1 MEVGTGEALVSCL
14 NEDGQPCVV
23 ERAKVLPPQ
32 CLMAAPSE
40 ETVEAVRAASAPLME
55 KYGQAVDRESA
66 YELINAARAEAAEA
80 DALTKERE
88 ALEAERAA
96 FEKEKAAAAAKAA
109 EREAAK
115 AEAAAQR
122 EAERAAREAEHE
134 AERAAKAEAK
144 QREQMAKTVNSVIG
158 QIGREAGR
166 QLMRGLFGN
175 LRR

>member
-1 MEVGTGEALVSCL
+1 MTKAKSNMMSDFVIPIAVLVIICMVMSGLLALT
-14 NEDGQPCVV
+14 NG
-23 ERAKVLPPQ
+23 AT
-32 CLMAAPSE
+32 APII
-40 ETVEAVRAASAPLME
+40 A
-55 KYGQAVDRESA
+55 
-66 YELINAARAEAAEA
+66 AAEA
-80 DALTKERE
+80 KAQK
-88 ALEAERAA
+88 EAER
-96 FEKEKAAAAAKAA
+96 EAAAAAKAA